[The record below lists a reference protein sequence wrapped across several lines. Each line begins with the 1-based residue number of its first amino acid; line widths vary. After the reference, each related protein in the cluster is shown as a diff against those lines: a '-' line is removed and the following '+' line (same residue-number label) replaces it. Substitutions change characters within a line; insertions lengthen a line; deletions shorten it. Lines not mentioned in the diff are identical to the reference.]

1 MKKALILAAVALLLA
16 VSPVRAEPETPPVP
30 DTRAAVITGAVLGAV
45 VVTAIAA
52 TAFGTTVG
60 LTVGAISAANVA
72 LVAATDR
79 ALDARET
86 LLRYWS
92 GGPAEPDPP
101 GKPDS

>member
-1 MKKALILAAVALLLA
+1 MKKTLLLA
-16 VSPVRAEPETPPVP
+16 TMMVLLALSPARAESDPPPAP
-30 DTRAAVITGAVLGAV
+30 DTRTAMITGAVLGAV

>member
-16 VSPVRAEPETPPVP
+16 VSPVQAEPETPPVP

-45 VVTAIAA
+45 MVTAVAA
-52 TAFGTTVG
+52 TVFGTTVG

-72 LVAATDR
+72 LVAVADS

-86 LLRYWS
+86 LSRYWN
-92 GGPAEPDPP
+92 GTQTAPEPQRR
-101 GKPDS
+101 PDS